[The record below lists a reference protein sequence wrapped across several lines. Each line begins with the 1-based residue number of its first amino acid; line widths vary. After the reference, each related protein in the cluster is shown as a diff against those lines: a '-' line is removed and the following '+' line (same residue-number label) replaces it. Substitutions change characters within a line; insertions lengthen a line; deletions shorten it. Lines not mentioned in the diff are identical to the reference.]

1 MVRSK
6 IIWSSLAETELIE
19 VLEYWVKRN
28 NSADFS
34 KKIVRLIKQKEK
46 LLLDYPLLGKPTKIE
61 NVRGVLIIYYLLIY
75 KITND
80 RIEVLSFFD
89 ARQNPH
95 KLKKNIQ

>member
-1 MVRSK
+1 MARSK
-6 IIWSSLAETELIE
+6 IVWSSLAETELME
-19 VLEYWVKRN
+19 VLEYWVERN

-34 KKIVRLIKQKEK
+34 KKIVRLIKQREK
-46 LLLDYPLLGKPTKIE
+46 LLLDYPFLGKPTNIE

-89 ARQNPH
+89 ARQDPD